1 MCWLP
6 VWMNSLMP
14 REFLAEEKNVR
25 HAGAM
30 TEELASSLSSDATIF
45 DATIKEHSNVW
56 QPWARAAFPGAVGK
70 GFDINAA

>member
-25 HAGAM
+25 HAEAM
-30 TEELASSLSSDATIF
+30 TEELASSLPIF
-45 DATIKEHSNVW
+45 ETTIKEHSNVQ
-56 QPWARAAFPGAVGK
+56 QPWARAAFPGAVGV